1 MSALIARKRRAHA
14 RWSPPDPTVT
24 VRFEMDRRWRG
35 CVLHTKIRR
44 GSRVPPAHGCDD
56 VTVPAVHTRPAG
68 ASPMQLAN
76 RARGRAVDSRPPL
89 WWHPGL
95 DPAGPLVM
103 GGANSFSSGAARRP
117 RRAQMIRRSRRLG
130 ILTAV
135 GLLAL
140 AVWPSIGRAQA
151 PAAQDTL
158 QAVIKRGELIVGTFD
173 FFPPWG
179 FRDAQNNIVGMDVD
193 IAKDLAEQM
202 KVKLTLV
209 AVPTAPDR
217 INFLVAGKIDV
228 AISNFTAT
236 VERSKTITFTEPYV
250 IDGFGVIFNKA
261 AKIKD
266 WPNLNGKKVAV
277 TTGSTGEILLTQKAP
292 KAQALRFDQAS
303 AALLAVQQGK
313 ADAPDR
319 GLHLHRVPRRPR
331 SEEEPRVHRE
341 ALRPEPVR
349 VRCTQGRSGVAQ
361 LPELLHLQTPP
372 ERKDEGTLQ
381 EVVQRRAREGLT

>member
-1 MSALIARKRRAHA
+1 
-14 RWSPPDPTVT
+14 
-24 VRFEMDRRWRG
+24 
-35 CVLHTKIRR
+35 
-44 GSRVPPAHGCDD
+44 
-56 VTVPAVHTRPAG
+56 
-68 ASPMQLAN
+68 
-76 RARGRAVDSRPPL
+76 
-89 WWHPGL
+89 
-95 DPAGPLVM
+95 
-103 GGANSFSSGAARRP
+103 
-117 RRAQMIRRSRRLG
+117 MIRRSTRIGVLA
-130 ILTAV
+130 II

-140 AVWPSIGRAQA
+140 ALLPGVARAQA

-250 IDGFGVIFNKA
+250 IDGFGVIFNKT

-266 WPNLNGKKVAV
+266 WPDLNGKKVAV

-292 KAQALRFDQAS
+292 KATALRFDQAS

-313 ADAPDR
+313 ADAQIEDYTYTVYHAGRDPKKALGFIEKPFDLNPYSFGVR
-319 GLHLHRVPRRPR
+319 KGDQEWLNFLNFYIYKLHQSGKMKELYTKWFNA
-331 SEEEPRVHRE
+331 EPAKVS
-341 ALRPEPVR
+341 P
-349 VRCTQGRSGVAQ
+349 SW
-361 LPELLHLQTPP
+361 
-372 ERKDEGTLQ
+372 
-381 EVVQRRAREGLT
+381 

>member
-1 MSALIARKRRAHA
+1 MTWSRKQVGAL
-14 RWSPPDPTVT
+14 
-24 VRFEMDRRWRG
+24 
-35 CVLHTKIRR
+35 
-44 GSRVPPAHGCDD
+44 
-56 VTVPAVHTRPAG
+56 AV
-68 ASPMQLAN
+68 
-76 RARGRAVDSRPPL
+76 
-89 WWHPGL
+89 
-95 DPAGPLVM
+95 
-103 GGANSFSSGAARRP
+103 
-117 RRAQMIRRSRRLG
+117 I
-130 ILTAV
+130 

-140 AVWPSIGRAQA
+140 AFWPSTGSAQA

-158 QAVIKRGELIVGTFD
+158 QSVIKRGELIVGTFD

-202 KVKLTLV
+202 KVKLNLV

-250 IDGFGVIFNKA
+250 IDGFGVIYNKA

-266 WPNLNGKKVAV
+266 WGDLNGKKVAV

-292 KAQALRFDQAS
+292 KATALRFDQAS

-313 ADAPDR
+313 ADAQIEDYTYTVYHAGRDPKKSLGFIEKPFDLNPYSFGVR
-319 GLHLHRVPRRPR
+319 KADQEWLTFLNFYIYKLHQSGKMKELYKKWFNAEPARVSP
-331 SEEEPRVHRE
+331 SW
-341 ALRPEPVR
+341 
-349 VRCTQGRSGVAQ
+349 
-361 LPELLHLQTPP
+361 
-372 ERKDEGTLQ
+372 
-381 EVVQRRAREGLT
+381 

>member
-1 MSALIARKRRAHA
+1 MTRQKHRTGVLAL
-14 RWSPPDPTVT
+14 
-24 VRFEMDRRWRG
+24 
-35 CVLHTKIRR
+35 
-44 GSRVPPAHGCDD
+44 
-56 VTVPAVHTRPAG
+56 
-68 ASPMQLAN
+68 
-76 RARGRAVDSRPPL
+76 
-89 WWHPGL
+89 
-95 DPAGPLVM
+95 
-103 GGANSFSSGAARRP
+103 
-117 RRAQMIRRSRRLG
+117 
-130 ILTAV
+130 V

-140 AVWPSIGRAQA
+140 GAVAERRRAQA

-250 IDGFGVIFNKA
+250 IDGFGVIFNKT

-266 WPNLNGKKVAV
+266 WPDLNGKKVAV
-277 TTGSTGEILLTQKAP
+277 TTGSTGEILLSQKAP
-292 KAQALRFDQAS
+292 KRRPSAS
-303 AALLAVQQGK
+303 TRPPPALLAVQQGK
-313 ADAPDR
+313 ADAQIEDYTYTVYHAGRDPKKALGFIEKPFDLNPYSFGVR
-319 GLHLHRVPRRPR
+319 KGDQEWLNFLNFYIYKLHQSGKMKELYKKWFNA
-331 SEEEPRVHRE
+331 EP
-341 ALRPEPVR
+341 AK
-349 VRCTQGRSGVAQ
+349 VA
-361 LPELLHLQTPP
+361 PSW
-372 ERKDEGTLQ
+372 
-381 EVVQRRAREGLT
+381 